1 MAHTKEEN
9 SPETKRPKFENNKA
23 ELQEMSFRLIS
34 QVRRARHG
42 VLKLSHSDV
51 ETPVFMPVG

>member
-1 MAHTKEEN
+1 MAHAKKEN
-9 SPETKRPKFENNKA
+9 SPETKRPKFENKA
-23 ELQEMSFRLIS
+23 ELQEMGFRLIS